1 MGIWDSPIRTKLSED
16 CYATSSVHRMV
27 LGRATSN
34 PSNWRINNKWPP
46 DFATGKYE
54 STLKITAIGA
64 PFSIALAVFNAAT
77 VCPRAGGLEL
87 PPMLGKIRSVAG
99 VVPVVPAAAQ
109 YGSVLVLVSRDR
121 YGVAPKRRRVHLAP
135 CEARS
140 SRRCQG

>member
-1 MGIWDSPIRTKLSED
+1 
-16 CYATSSVHRMV
+16 MV

-64 PFSIALAVFNAAT
+64 PFSIALAVLDAAT
-77 VCPRAGGLEL
+77 VCPLAGGLEL

-99 VVPVVPAAAQ
+99 VVPVVPAAAPIW
-109 YGSVLVLVSRDR
+109 VSADIGEPGPIWRS
-121 YGVAPKRRRVHLAP
+121 PKKA
-135 CEARS
+135 EGS
-140 SRRCQG
+140 SRAM